1 MILGCGK
8 PNNNGLARIVNGFP
22 TAHIEFPWMAALH
35 RTGPFRKNRDS
46 LGGFCGGVLISDLYI
61 LTAAHCIYR
70 YLRRLLNCLFKG
82 LNLLI
87 GHIYSKMSINIDSR
101 LHNSQFKVILA
112 QHSPSYPSGH
122 EEEFFVSKKLI
133 HKDFN
138 HNNYHNDIAVIKLN
152 RRVQFSR
159 HIRPVC
165 VPTVGNE
172 IRSKLY

>member
-82 LNLLI
+82 LYLVKFVNWSYLFKDVNKYRFQAAQLSI
-87 GHIYSKMSINIDSR
+87 QSYSCT
-101 LHNSQFKVILA
+101 A
-112 QHSPSYPSGH
+112 
-122 EEEFFVSKKLI
+122 
-133 HKDFN
+133 
-138 HNNYHNDIAVIKLN
+138 
-152 RRVQFSR
+152 
-159 HIRPVC
+159 
-165 VPTVGNE
+165 
-172 IRSKLY
+172 